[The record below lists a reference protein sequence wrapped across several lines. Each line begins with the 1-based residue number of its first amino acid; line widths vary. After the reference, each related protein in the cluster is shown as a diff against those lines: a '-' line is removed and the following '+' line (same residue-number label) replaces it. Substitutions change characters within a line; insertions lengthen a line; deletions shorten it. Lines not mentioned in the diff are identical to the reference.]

1 MLCLVCASH
10 SIVHLSNEIQIRVTT
25 PQTDEKLF
33 SSRDQQLV
41 SSPMS
46 LFADQ
51 QSGNLNIRYVVKVV
65 KQSKQKFTA
74 LVFR

>member
-1 MLCLVCASH
+1 
-10 SIVHLSNEIQIRVTT
+10 
-25 PQTDEKLF
+25 
-33 SSRDQQLV
+33 
-41 SSPMS
+41 MS

-74 LVFR
+74 LSKGPKNMGYMN